1 MTTIT
6 DLHSFYK
13 DKEVLI
19 TGGCGS
25 IGSEIAR
32 QLISLGVRIIKVFDN
47 DEESH
52 FNLQHTLESDKLRH
66 LLGDV
71 RTKSRLDFAMKNV
84 DIIFHAAALKHVPLC
99 EYNPFEALQTN
110 VIGTQ
115 NVLDSARENRVGHF
129 VFIST
134 DKAVNPINTMGA
146 TKLLGE
152 KLTLNADL
160 GDNITK
166 FSCVRFGN
174 VLGSSGSV
182 LPIFTRQI
190 SKGGPVTLTSPKMTR
205 FCMSLH
211 DAVSLILRVPLLMQG
226 KEIFILK
233 MNALKVKDL
242 AEALVE
248 ELAPRNGYAPKSILV
263 KEIGIRPGGKLHESL
278 LSLDELPFVRVVDD
292 MYVIHA
298 KSNVPYF
305 AEHLEESPHPFDF
318 AQFSSEHMAHLT
330 KDQIKEFLK
339 HEELI

>member
-1 MTTIT
+1 MHAT
-6 DLHSFYK
+6 DLHSFYQ

-25 IGSEIAR
+25 IGSEIVR
-32 QLISLGVRIIKVFDN
+32 QLLSLGVRIIKVFDN

-52 FNLQHTLESDKLRH
+52 FNLQHELQSDKLRH

-71 RTKSRLDFAMKNV
+71 RNKSRLDFAMKNV
-84 DIIFHAAALKHVPLC
+84 DIVFHAAALKHVPLC
-99 EYNPFEALQTN
+99 EYNPFEAMQTN

-115 NVLDSARENRVGHF
+115 NALDSARENRVGHF

-182 LPIFTRQI
+182 LPIFARQI
-190 SKGGPVTLTSPKMTR
+190 IKGGPVTLTSPKMTR
-205 FCMSLH
+205 FCMSIRN
-211 DAVSLILRVPLLMQG
+211 AVSLILRVPPLMQG
-226 KEIFILK
+226 KDIFILK

-248 ELAPRNGYAPKSILV
+248 ELAPRHGHDPASICIT
-263 KEIGIRPGGKLHESL
+263 EIGVRPGEKLHESL
-278 LSLDELPFVRVVDD
+278 IGLDELPFVRVVDD
-292 MYVIHA
+292 MYVIHS

-305 AEHLEESPHPFDF
+305 AEKLEESPTSFDSTR
-318 AQFSSEHMAHLT
+318 FSSELMSHLS
-330 KDQIKEFLK
+330 KDEIKEFLK
-339 HEELI
+339 REGML